1 MLDEVEAGVAAPK
14 TELEEGVEDAPKT
27 EAEEEGAAEAPK
39 TEAEEEGVAEAPKTE
54 AEEVGAAP
62 NTELE
67 PPNGDPEDATV
78 LLAAPNTDPD
88 LGVAGVGAPNTDP
101 EPPNAEGVEVAD
113 DPKTEDEVA
122 TAPKDDDTVL
132 AGVVDPNGD
141 ESGVLVVAAEL
152 KTEGFEPPNGEAAD
166 EAGAGLPNMEDAE
179 VAGLP
184 NAEELEDPN
193 ADWVVATAEVAAPP
207 KTEEVDLPP
216 KGELR
221 VGTDVVVAGL
231 ELPKMELLV

>member
-1 MLDEVEAGVAAPK
+1 M
-14 TELEEGVEDAPKT
+14 
-27 EAEEEGAAEAPK
+27 
-39 TEAEEEGVAEAPKTE
+39 
-54 AEEVGAAP
+54 
-62 NTELE
+62 
-67 PPNGDPEDATV
+67 

-122 TAPKDDDTVL
+122 TAPKEDDTVL

-141 ESGVLVVAAEL
+141 ESHVLVGAAEL

-184 NAEELEDPN
+184 NAEEPEDPN
-193 ADWVVATAEVAAPP
+193 AD
-207 KTEEVDLPP
+207 
-216 KGELR
+216 
-221 VGTDVVVAGL
+221 
-231 ELPKMELLV
+231 